1 MANTSPV
8 SPVELPRPYDISA
21 AVQQALSLNVSGR
34 QLQGDPELQES
45 PGRSLDCSFHRGDS
59 LDDEEI
65 EELLPELG
73 MLGEEV
79 WTDVALPDVDT
90 KGSITPD
97 NSANMEELERFCKY
111 IDGDDEGTQ
120 DLVKIKR
127 EKSNPPMSS
136 AGAAATGK
144 CHSRAPR
151 KPPSLSASSSSSSN
165 SNNYSVTLENAGLW
179 QQFSQIGTEMV
190 ITKNGR

>member
-8 SPVELPRPYDISA
+8 SPVQLPRPYDISA
-21 AVQQALSLNVSGR
+21 AVQQALSLNVAGR
-34 QLQGDPELQES
+34 PLHGDPAELEEP
-45 PGRSLDCSFHRGDS
+45 PGRSLDCSFQGDS
-59 LDDEEI
+59 LDEEEI

-73 MLGEEV
+73 MLGEDV

-111 IDGDDEGTQ
+111 IDGDEDGPQ

-127 EKSNPPMSS
+127 EKSNSTNPPIV
-136 AGAAATGK
+136 TNK
-144 CHSRAPR
+144 CLGRAPR
-151 KPPSLSASSSSSSN
+151 KTPGPPSSSPSSS
-165 SNNYSVTLENAGLW
+165 NYSVTLENAGLW

>member
-21 AVQQALSLNVSGR
+21 AVQQALSLNVAG
-34 QLQGDPELQES
+34 
-45 PGRSLDCSFHRGDS
+45 GRSLHSDHAELEEQPRRSLECSFQGDS
-59 LDDEEI
+59 LDEEEI

-73 MLGEEV
+73 MLGEDV

-111 IDGDDEGTQ
+111 IDGDEEEPQ

-127 EKSNPPMSS
+127 EKSNSNPPI
-136 AGAAATGK
+136 ATNK
-144 CHSRAPR
+144 CIARAPR
-151 KPPSLSASSSSSSN
+151 MTPAQSSSPGSS
-165 SNNYSVTLENAGLW
+165 NYSVTLENAGLW